1 MVLFPRFSLKS
12 HIVLKF
18 NALVFENNVKVY
30 LTLTVPDKYLVKL

>member
-12 HIVLKF
+12 HIFLKF
-18 NALVFENNVKVY
+18 NALFENNVKVY